1 MGTLTGET
9 HPEDIN
15 VPGLGYIM
23 PMTRY
28 SPGIRGLLILIE
40 TPINLIGSGGS
51 PKVIIVISSSN
62 LLGVPEIGIWTVSI
76 LLGGGT
82 VVESRTGKITSGPD
96 THGPMHLVTS
106 SGVGEMRDK
115 RLILIER
122 IWNLSKEMDKISR
135 ELIDLKYLGEEFE
148 NHGEEMKGAADIA
161 REWIREICKM
171 VDK

>member
-1 MGTLTGET
+1 
-9 HPEDIN
+9 
-15 VPGLGYIM
+15 
-23 PMTRY
+23 
-28 SPGIRGLLILIE
+28 
-40 TPINLIGSGGS
+40 
-51 PKVIIVISSSN
+51 
-62 LLGVPEIGIWTVSI
+62 
-76 LLGGGT
+76 
-82 VVESRTGKITSGPD
+82 
-96 THGPMHLVTS
+96 MHLVTS